1 MSFRLDALRS
11 TTYFVSRRGD
21 FNLPARERAIRET
34 PHPQLAPPNLRASAA
49 DALRRS
55 QILRTDSIGS
65 TRPLIITEEQKAE
78 IIGNLLSVSDLALS
92 PSQKIEKLITT
103 AADSLSQRLGG
114 LVDIELRYDILDQT
128 RDELPLGILVSK
140 LMADTPEIITE
151 AVERKNLT
159 LRAGPYGENVAVVPF
174 FDAGNNL
181 LGAFRLRSTAEM
193 EDHLGT
199 IRMLGGVINAAIK
212 NIIQIS
218 RLEDLAA
225 TDGLTGLANRAYF
238 DQYIRTE
245 VAQCRRNG
253 QPLSL
258 LMVDIDRFKAV
269 NDTLG
274 HPCGDE
280 VLRKVAE
287 ILGATVRNSDT
298 AARYGGEEFVVVL
311 PETELEG
318 AAALAEKLRDQVEKT
333 PILYKGQ
340 TVKVTISIGVS
351 TQYSHPLNSEKDL
364 IKAADDNMYR
374 AKDAGRNRV
383 VS

>member
-11 TTYFVSRRGD
+11 TPYYVSRRGD
-21 FNLPARERAIRET
+21 FNLPVPERTTRET
-34 PHPQLAPPNLRASAA
+34 PGLLSTRADLRASAA
-49 DALRRS
+49 DTLRRS

-159 LRAGPYGENVAVVPF
+159 LRAGPYGENVVVVPL
-174 FDAGNNL
+174 FDAGRNL
-181 LGAFRLRSTAEM
+181 LGAFRLRSTAEL

-212 NIIQIS
+212 NIIKIS
-218 RLEDLAA
+218 HLEDLAA

-245 VAQCRRNG
+245 VAQYRRNR

-258 LMVDIDRFKAV
+258 LMVDIDHFKAV

-287 ILGATVRNSDT
+287 ILEANVRASDT

-318 AAALAEKLRDQVEKT
+318 AASLAEKLRAQVEKASIQYNGR
-333 PILYKGQ
+333 PI
-340 TVKVTISIGVS
+340 KVTISIGAA
-351 TQYSHPLNSEKDL
+351 QYNGSSN
-364 IKAADDNMYR
+364 IKEFVEAADDNMYR
-374 AKDAGRNRV
+374 AKHAGRNRV
-383 VS
+383 IS